1 MALSPPDAPPP
12 QAPPST
18 APPSAAL
25 SSAVLPSAAP
35 LPSAVQPPAARAVVR
50 PALPVV
56 LAAVL
61 VALNLRPAVTSVAA
75 AFPELGSAFGP
86 AFASGS
92 PWLLALGSAPVLAF
106 GISAGL
112 GPWLAARWGLGHTLT
127 TAMLALAAALAVRVA
142 APELLL
148 PGTVAAGMAIM
159 VGSVLV
165 PQLVK
170 AHGGAAWF
178 SGLATTGMGGGA
190 AVGAALLAP
199 TAGVAGVP
207 AALATWAL
215 PAVAA
220 AAVVAL
226 ALRRRRA
233 SLPAGGPARAPV
245 RAGETPAEPPA
256 AGPRRSQLLR
266 NPTALAIAAY
276 FGVQATLYFALTSW
290 LPSFLVW
297 RGAGAAEASALL
309 AWFSLAG
316 LPATL
321 VVPMLLGRRRWRGA
335 LGPGIGVVLAASIL
349 WVLAAPLPSMPLA
362 VAVLGLAQ
370 SAALGYALAMVVV
383 RTSSAP
389 TAGRLSALSQ
399 GAGFTLAAAG
409 PYAVGAGAQLAGGWS
424 VPFIAMAAL
433 ALVLVWLGIVAHRGR
448 EVV

>member
-1 MALSPPDAPPP
+1 MALSPPDSLPTATTPRT
-12 QAPPST
+12 AT
-18 APPSAAL
+18 APRTGEP
-25 SSAVLPSAAP
+25 
-35 LPSAVQPPAARAVVR
+35 AVVR
-50 PALPVV
+50 PGARPGWPVV

-61 VALNLRPAVTSVAA
+61 VALNLRPAVTSIAA
-75 AFPELGSAFGP
+75 AFPELGAAFGP
-86 AFASGS
+86 AFAAGS

-106 GISAGL
+106 GLSAGL
-112 GPWLAARWGLGHTLT
+112 GPWLASRWGLGRALT
-127 TAMLALAAALAVRVA
+127 TAMLGLAAALALRVA

-148 PGTVAAGMAIM
+148 PGTVLAGAAIM

-170 AHGGAAWF
+170 QHGGAAWF
-178 SGLATTGMGGGA
+178 SGLTTMGMGGGA

-199 TAGVAGVP
+199 SAGAAGVP
-207 AALATWAL
+207 AALASWAA
-215 PAVAA
+215 PAAAA

-233 SLPAGGPARAPV
+233 SVAP
-245 RAGETPAEPPA
+245 AGETVPAGSPA
-256 AGPRRSQLLR
+256 APVVPASAGASPQTRLLR

-309 AWFSLAG
+309 AWFSVAG

-321 VVPMLLGRRRWRGA
+321 AVPMLLGRHRWRAA

-349 WVLAAPLPSMPLA
+349 WVLAAPLPVMPLA

-383 RTSSAP
+383 RTSTAP

-399 GAGFTLAAAG
+399 GGGFTLAAAG
-409 PYAVGAGAQLAGGWS
+409 PYAVGAVAQLAGGWA
-424 VPFIAMAAL
+424 VPFVGMAVL
-433 ALVLVWLGIVAHRGR
+433 ALVLVWLGVVAHRGR